1 MIKIKIKGAKEELR
15 RINDEIYFNSLNII
29 FENYICPIIE
39 NVYFSV
45 YLFNQNENSIKRSLR
60 GGNKSMFNKA
70 DYKESFNCF
79 TTFDSNS
86 YLSWNNKNMYY
97 NFPNKL
103 NFLTNLL
110 TDIQEYFNYFENNE
124 KYIFPYFIQ
133 LSKKLTDYFKKFLNE
148 KLFSFTKNIQNFLKS
163 TKDIKKLITPILEQN
178 ISHKSLAS
186 QNLEICES
194 DFISLLEVNYNVI
207 LTFFEGFKI
216 IETIDKKQILDIID
230 ENVNIMREIIEEFFN
245 DNLITVIYPNND
257 IKEDLLSNLRKGI
270 IEKTLKFYELIY
282 EYLDLQKLWEN
293 YEKYT
298 KVILHYYNIKYIHNE
313 LIILII
319 FLD

>member
-1 MIKIKIKGAKEELR
+1 
-15 RINDEIYFNSLNII
+15 
-29 FENYICPIIE
+29 
-39 NVYFSV
+39 
-45 YLFNQNENSIKRSLR
+45 
-60 GGNKSMFNKA
+60 MFNKA